1 MAAAASPPPGR
12 AGPDPTP
19 DNPVQSHAHPERH
32 PPAAS
37 ELAEESD
44 EANEAPIAVRYD
56 MKELLR
62 LLGATLVL

>member
-1 MAAAASPPPGR
+1 MAAAASPAP
-12 AGPDPTP
+12 AL
-19 DNPVQSHAHPERH
+19 QSHADRDRH
-32 PPAAS
+32 PAAES